1 MPSSRPTPRL
11 TGRRRRSAQP
21 VRLAEPRT
29 GRAAGTDGGV
39 PRTLR
44 IILAD
49 DHPVVRSGVRLLL
62 ENSAGASVV
71 AEAATPE
78 ELFAALGQVP
88 ADLVLTDFS
97 MPGGGA
103 ADGLSMLGRLQR
115 RWPETPVIVLTMDS
129 DDDSIFAALRAGA
142 RGYLLKEAD
151 GLDVE
156 RAINGVARGEAV
168 FGAGI
173 AERVLTLFSQGRSTA
188 VSPFP
193 ELTPREL
200 EMLELIAGGLDNPTI
215 ARRLFLSEK
224 TVRNRVSA
232 ILTKLHARSRAEMVA
247 LARDAGLGGPA
258 DQGR

>member
-1 MPSSRPTPRL
+1 MS
-11 TGRRRRSAQP
+11 
-21 VRLAEPRT
+21 VRVL
-29 GRAAGTDGGV
+29 V
-39 PRTLR
+39 
-44 IILAD
+44 AD
-49 DHPVVRSGVRLLL
+49 DHPMFRAGMVTVLQDLDDIEVVGQATNGREAVEQVASLSPDVVLMDLRMPEVGGL
-62 ENSAGASVV
+62 E
-71 AEAATPE
+71 ATARIKVEHPH
-78 ELFAALGQVP
+78 
-88 ADLVLTDFS
+88 TS
-97 MPGGGA
+97 
-103 ADGLSMLGRLQR
+103 
-115 RWPETPVIVLTMDS
+115 VIVLTMDS

-151 GLDVE
+151 GLDIE

-173 AERVLTLFSQGRSTA
+173 AERVLALFSQGRSSS

-200 EMLELIAGGLDNPTI
+200 EMLELIAGGLDNHTI

-247 LARDAGLGGPA
+247 LARDAGLGGPV
-258 DQGR
+258 DSGR

>member
-1 MPSSRPTPRL
+1 MTVSVL
-11 TGRRRRSAQP
+11 
-21 VRLAEPRT
+21 V
-29 GRAAGTDGGV
+29 
-39 PRTLR
+39 
-44 IILAD
+44 AD
-49 DHPVVRSGVRLLL
+49 DHPVFR
-62 ENSAGASVV
+62 AGMVTVLQDLDDVEVV
-71 AEAATPE
+71 GQAANGREA
-78 ELFAALGQVP
+78 V
-88 ADLVLTDFS
+88 DLVASLSPDVVLMDLR
-97 MPGGGA
+97 MPEVGGLEA
-103 ADGLSMLGRLQR
+103 TARIKVEHPD
-115 RWPETPVIVLTMDS
+115 TAVIVLTMDS

>member
-1 MPSSRPTPRL
+1 MTSVL
-11 TGRRRRSAQP
+11 
-21 VRLAEPRT
+21 V
-29 GRAAGTDGGV
+29 
-39 PRTLR
+39 
-44 IILAD
+44 AD
-49 DHPVVRSGVRLLL
+49 DHPMFRAGMVTVLQDLDDIEVVGQATNGREAVELVGTLQPDVVLMDLRMPEVGGL
-62 ENSAGASVV
+62 E
-71 AEAATPE
+71 ATARIKVEHPDT
-78 ELFAALGQVP
+78 A
-88 ADLVLTDFS
+88 
-97 MPGGGA
+97 
-103 ADGLSMLGRLQR
+103 
-115 RWPETPVIVLTMDS
+115 VIVLTMDS

-151 GLDVE
+151 GLDIE
-156 RAINGVARGEAV
+156 RAISGVARGEAV

-173 AERVLTLFSQGRSTA
+173 AERVLTLFSQGRSTS

-247 LARDAGLGGPA
+247 LARDAGLGGPPES
-258 DQGR
+258 R

>member
-1 MPSSRPTPRL
+1 MSISVL
-11 TGRRRRSAQP
+11 
-21 VRLAEPRT
+21 V
-29 GRAAGTDGGV
+29 
-39 PRTLR
+39 
-44 IILAD
+44 AD
-49 DHPVVRSGVRLLL
+49 DHPMFRAGMVTVLQDLDDIEVVGQAANGL
-62 ENSAGASVV
+62 EAI
-71 AEAATPE
+71 
-78 ELFAALGQVP
+78 
-88 ADLVLTDFS
+88 DLVASLSPDVVLMDLR
-97 MPGGGA
+97 MPEVGGLEA
-103 ADGLSMLGRLQR
+103 TARIKVEHPD
-115 RWPETPVIVLTMDS
+115 TAVIVLTMDS

-142 RGYLLKEAD
+142 RGYLLKESD
-151 GLDVE
+151 GLDIE
-156 RAINGVARGEAV
+156 RAISGVARGEAV

-173 AERVLTLFSQGRSTA
+173 AERVLTLFSQGRSSS

-258 DQGR
+258 S

>member
-1 MPSSRPTPRL
+1 MSVSVL
-11 TGRRRRSAQP
+11 
-21 VRLAEPRT
+21 V
-29 GRAAGTDGGV
+29 
-39 PRTLR
+39 
-44 IILAD
+44 AD
-49 DHPVVRSGVRLLL
+49 DHPMFRAGMVTVLQDLDDVEVVGQASNGREAVELVGTLSPDVVLMDLRMPEVGGL
-62 ENSAGASVV
+62 E
-71 AEAATPE
+71 ATARIKVEHPDT
-78 ELFAALGQVP
+78 A
-88 ADLVLTDFS
+88 
-97 MPGGGA
+97 
-103 ADGLSMLGRLQR
+103 
-115 RWPETPVIVLTMDS
+115 VIVLTMDS

-247 LARDAGLGGPA
+247 LARDAGLGGPT

>member
-1 MPSSRPTPRL
+1 MTTVL
-11 TGRRRRSAQP
+11 
-21 VRLAEPRT
+21 V
-29 GRAAGTDGGV
+29 
-39 PRTLR
+39 
-44 IILAD
+44 AD
-49 DHPVVRSGVRLLL
+49 DHPMFRAGMVTVLQDIDEIEVVGQAANGREAVELVGSLSPDVVLMDLRMPEVGGL
-62 ENSAGASVV
+62 E
-71 AEAATPE
+71 ATARIKVEHPDT
-78 ELFAALGQVP
+78 A
-88 ADLVLTDFS
+88 
-97 MPGGGA
+97 
-103 ADGLSMLGRLQR
+103 
-115 RWPETPVIVLTMDS
+115 VIVLTMDS
-129 DDDSIFAALRAGA
+129 DDDSIFSALRAGA

-151 GLDVE
+151 GLDIE
-156 RAINGVARGEAV
+156 RAVTGVARGEAV

-173 AERVLTLFSQGRSTA
+173 AERVLKLFSQGRSNV

-258 DQGR
+258 ETGR

>member
-1 MPSSRPTPRL
+1 MSVSVL
-11 TGRRRRSAQP
+11 
-21 VRLAEPRT
+21 V
-29 GRAAGTDGGV
+29 
-39 PRTLR
+39 
-44 IILAD
+44 AD
-49 DHPVVRSGVRLLL
+49 DHPMFRAGMVTVLQDLDDIEVVGQATNGREAVELVASLSPDVVLMDLRMPEVGGL
-62 ENSAGASVV
+62 E
-71 AEAATPE
+71 ATARIKVEHPDT
-78 ELFAALGQVP
+78 A
-88 ADLVLTDFS
+88 
-97 MPGGGA
+97 
-103 ADGLSMLGRLQR
+103 
-115 RWPETPVIVLTMDS
+115 VIVLTMDS

-142 RGYLLKEAD
+142 RGYLLKESD
-151 GLDVE
+151 GLDIE
-156 RAINGVARGEAV
+156 RAISGVARGEAV

-173 AERVLTLFSQGRSTA
+173 AERVLTLFSQGRSSA

-258 DQGR
+258 TSGR

>member
-1 MPSSRPTPRL
+1 MSVSVL
-11 TGRRRRSAQP
+11 
-21 VRLAEPRT
+21 V
-29 GRAAGTDGGV
+29 
-39 PRTLR
+39 
-44 IILAD
+44 AD
-49 DHPVVRSGVRLLL
+49 DHPMFRAGMVTVLQDLDDIEVVGQAANGL
-62 ENSAGASVV
+62 EAISLV
-71 AEAATPE
+71 AELSPDVVLMDLRMPEVGGLEATARIKVEHPDT
-78 ELFAALGQVP
+78 A
-88 ADLVLTDFS
+88 
-97 MPGGGA
+97 
-103 ADGLSMLGRLQR
+103 
-115 RWPETPVIVLTMDS
+115 VIVLTMDS

-151 GLDVE
+151 GLDIE

-173 AERVLTLFSQGRSTA
+173 AERVLTLFSQGRSSS

-258 DQGR
+258 ESGR

>member
-1 MPSSRPTPRL
+1 MSVSVL
-11 TGRRRRSAQP
+11 
-21 VRLAEPRT
+21 V
-29 GRAAGTDGGV
+29 
-39 PRTLR
+39 
-44 IILAD
+44 AD
-49 DHPVVRSGVRLLL
+49 DHPMFRAGMVTVLQDLEDIEVVGQAANGREAVELVGSLGPDVVLMDLRMPEVGGL
-62 ENSAGASVV
+62 E
-71 AEAATPE
+71 ATARIKVEHPDT
-78 ELFAALGQVP
+78 A
-88 ADLVLTDFS
+88 
-97 MPGGGA
+97 
-103 ADGLSMLGRLQR
+103 
-115 RWPETPVIVLTMDS
+115 VIVLTMDS

-151 GLDVE
+151 GLDIE
-156 RAINGVARGEAV
+156 RAISGVARGEAV

-258 DQGR
+258 DPGR